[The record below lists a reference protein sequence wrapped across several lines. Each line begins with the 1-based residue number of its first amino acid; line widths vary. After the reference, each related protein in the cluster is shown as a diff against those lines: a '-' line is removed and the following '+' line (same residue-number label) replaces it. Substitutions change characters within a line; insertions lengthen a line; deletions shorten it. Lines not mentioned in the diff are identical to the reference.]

1 MNFNIYLEDELE
13 RELQNIVRLT
23 GKSRN
28 ALIKEA
34 IQRMISEHHKSQWS
48 QKILDFQGL
57 EDGIN
62 FESYRNELLD
72 PEEVKVI

>member
-34 IQRMISEHHKSQWS
+34 IQRLISEHQKSQWS

-57 EDGIN
+57 EYGID

-72 PEEVKVI
+72 QEKVEVI

>member
-13 RELQNIVRLT
+13 RELQNIVQLT

-34 IQRMISEHHKSQWS
+34 IQRLIYEHQKSQWS

-57 EDGIN
+57 EDGID
-62 FESYRNELLD
+62 FESYRQELLAQ
-72 PEEVKVI
+72 EEVEVI